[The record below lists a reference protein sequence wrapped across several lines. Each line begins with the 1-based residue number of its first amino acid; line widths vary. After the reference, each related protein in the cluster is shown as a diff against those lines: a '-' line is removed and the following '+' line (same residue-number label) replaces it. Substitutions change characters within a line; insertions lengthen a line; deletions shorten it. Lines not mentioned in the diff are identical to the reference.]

1 MCFPG
6 TSGLS
11 AHPDLK
17 YSWEWGQPQG
27 TQAVTAPYCSHAT
40 RWSWGWQFREHWTM
54 TGPLP
59 HPAEPEFALLSNSAG
74 FRAKLIP
81 RLPLFLLLSGLC
93 WVLAAQGRAELRPSY
108 RAWPITP
115 ASCLWIIPEAE
126 QEPGEGGSQACP
138 APSWSTGWGAPGT
151 LLSPRQDL
159 SPLSRGV
166 CVGPAAIPQQSR
178 ARTAA
183 AGQRSCPSLPPPH
196 GDPCPGPPRPLPV
209 PGSFGK
215 SSAVLPKAK
224 SRLRGAGS
232 HGRALRGAGSRAA
245 GEAEPAG
252 LASAPGTIGS
262 TLGPWRGCSP
272 AARGIRRGGDRGR

>member
-27 TQAVTAPYCSHAT
+27 TQAATAPYCSHAT

-93 WVLAAQGRAELRPSY
+93 WVLAAQGRAELRPSC

-196 GDPCPGPPRPLPV
+196 GDPCPGPPPSPPCARKLWEKFRRPSESKV
-209 PGSFGK
+209 Q
-215 SSAVLPKAK
+215 
-224 SRLRGAGS
+224 
-232 HGRALRGAGSRAA
+232 AA
-245 GEAEPAG
+245 GRWQPWPSAAG
-252 LASAPGTIGS
+252 RWQPGCG
-262 TLGPWRGCSP
+262 RG
-272 AARGIRRGGDRGR
+272 